1 MRSEFIQHPDNR
13 ADMSRVLVISHDYV
27 RRTMAGP
34 AIRSLELA
42 RQLHGA
48 GHEVTLAAPISSD
61 IELEAFSLVAYD
73 PQRQETL
80 RRAARGVEVIVLQG
94 WVLEHNPFLR
104 ESGAALVVDLYDPF
118 PLEYLAS
125 VAVDSTPGKFPPWDE
140 VLGTI
145 VEQVRLGDFF
155 MCASERQRDMW
166 TGALTMLGRI
176 NSATYE
182 ADPSLRSLIDV
193 VPFGIPQEPPR
204 RTGPGMRGVLAGVDE
219 GDFVLLWGGGVY
231 NWFDPLT
238 LIRGV
243 GRAAARFPRLRLVF
257 LSTSHPNPDIP
268 EMRMLTQAVALAR
281 ELGLEGRHVF
291 FNQAWVPYEVRANWL
306 LEADAGVSTHLDHLE
321 TRFSFRT
328 RILDYFW
335 AGLPI
340 LCTEGDTLADEIE
353 AHELGFTV
361 RAQDLEGT
369 TAAIEALA
377 GESEAVRAARAQR
390 VRQQAQSLTWDRA
403 SAPLLRFCATPGR
416 SPDLARLP
424 LGAALPVP
432 LRLDAD
438 RHRRAQAP
446 GPRHLA
452 RRVVEV
458 TVAEGPAGLA
468 RAARRKLRRRERP
481 A

>member
-1 MRSEFIQHPDNR
+1 V
-13 ADMSRVLVISHDYV
+13 SRVLVISHDYV
-27 RRTMAGP
+27 RRAMAGP

-42 RQLHGA
+42 RRLHAA
-48 GHEVTLAAPISSD
+48 GHQVTLAAPISTD
-61 IELEAFSLVAYD
+61 LEPEGFPVVPYD

-80 RRAARGVEVIVLQG
+80 RRPARGAEVVVLQG

-104 ESGAALVVDLYDPF
+104 ETGAALVVDLYDPF

-125 VAVDSTPGKFPPWDE
+125 VAMDPAPGKFPPWDE
-140 VLGTI
+140 VLRTI

-166 TGALTMLGRI
+166 TGALTMLGRV

-193 VPFGIPQEPPR
+193 VPFGIPDQPPR
-204 RTGPGMRGVLAGVDE
+204 RTGPGMRGVLAGVGQ

-231 NWFDPLT
+231 DWFDPLT
-238 LIRGV
+238 LIRAV
-243 GRAAARFPRLRLVF
+243 GRAAARHPRLRLVF
-257 LSTSHPNPDIP
+257 LSTAHPNPDVP
-268 EMRMLTQAVALAR
+268 EMRMLTDAVALAR
-281 ELGLEGRHVF
+281 ELRLEHRHIF
-291 FNQAWVPYEVRANWL
+291 FNQAWVPYEARANWL
-306 LEADAGVSTHLDHLE
+306 LDADAGVSTHLDHLE

-340 LCTEGDTLADEIE
+340 LSTQGDTLAGEVE

-361 RAQDLEGT
+361 PAQDLDAT

-377 GESEAVRAARAQR
+377 GENEAARAARAQR
-390 VRQQAQSLTWDRA
+390 VRERARTLTWDRA
-403 SAPLLRFCATPGR
+403 AEPLLRFCAAPR
-416 SPDLARLP
+416 RAPDLAALP
-424 LGAALPVP
+424 PGTALPVP
-432 LRLDAD
+432 LRSDSE
-438 RHRRAQAP
+438 RRRRARPP
-446 GPRHLA
+446 GAGHLA
-452 RRVVEV
+452 RRVVQV
-458 TVAEGPAGLA
+458 TASEGPAGLA
-468 RAARRKLRRRERP
+468 RAARRKLNERGKG